1 MEAELLTKPLP
12 IRKRVDERLTFDQ
25 FCDMVDEDQ
34 KAHLINGVIYMES
47 PASTLHENL
56 FGFLHFILMGYVSR
70 RKLGIMLGSRTAVRL
85 SEYLG
90 PEPDLIFVSD
100 ARRHIVQEQFIDGA
114 PDMIAEIVSPGSR
127 RLDRVEKK
135 ELYAE
140 FGVREYWLIDPFQQT
155 AEFFYN
161 QNGRWQ
167 EKPVDEKNVFYSN
180 VIPGFWFRLDW
191 LFAEELPDGLD
202 VLDLILHGPEK

>member
-34 KAHLINGVIYMES
+34 KAHLINGVFYMES

>member
-1 MEAELLTKPLP
+1 
-12 IRKRVDERLTFDQ
+12 
-25 FCDMVDEDQ
+25 
-34 KAHLINGVIYMES
+34 MES

-70 RKLGIMLGSRTAVRL
+70 RKLGSMLGSRTAVRL

-140 FGVREYWLIDPFQQT
+140 FGVREYWLIDPLQQRV
-155 AEFFYN
+155 EFFRLVG
-161 QNGRWQ
+161 GRY
-167 EKPVDEKNVFYSN
+167 ELVPLEDNRIFRSSVLE
-180 VIPGFWFRLDW
+180 GFWIDVEW
-191 LFAEELPDGLD
+191 LLADPPPSGYEKLQEILQESEE
-202 VLDLILHGPEK
+202 IEKDSKN